1 MQMQEDLSLFQ
12 KIATKL
18 LNKEKENGVVKP
30 IPPKELFEQLDLEL
44 QDEALTEEVLEKTLT
59 DVVLNTPRTSTN
71 LFFNQLF
78 GGRKSKATLGE
89 LIAVML
95 NNSMYTY
102 KVGGPQVGIEK
113 NILKKV
119 CQLIDYGAQADGTF
133 PPGGSMSNFMALIM
147 ARDAHNR
154 DIKHKGV
161 SSKMIVYTSEDAH
174 YSVQKNTMFAG
185 LGIDQIRDIKTNA
198 KGQMD
203 VQALAAQI
211 AKDEKAG
218 LQPCFVNATAGTTVL
233 GAFDDIKSIHEAIKS
248 KNIWLH
254 VDGAYCG
261 SAIFSKKYKHLLE
274 GVELTDSFSF
284 NAHKMLGVPLSC
296 SMIVTQDKANLR
308 HSFACDANYL
318 YQTDGDDYNLGKTSL
333 QCGRRNDALKFWT
346 LWKSIGT
353 KGLEELVDKQFHLA
367 NVALKYVQDN
377 PDYTVYSEE
386 NSVSVCF
393 NYKGIDPKLLCNSL
407 YEDGELMVGYG
418 SFNNENFVRLVTV
431 NSSNNE
437 EDILNFFKVLE
448 EYVSKNKMAEVN
460 A

>member
-154 DIKHKGV
+154 DIKHEGV